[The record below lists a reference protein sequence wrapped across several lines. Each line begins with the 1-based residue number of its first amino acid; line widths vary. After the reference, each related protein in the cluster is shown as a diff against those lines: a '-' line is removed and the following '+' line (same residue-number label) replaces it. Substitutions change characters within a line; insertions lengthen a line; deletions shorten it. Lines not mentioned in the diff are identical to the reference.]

1 MMRRFH
7 SGEEGAAALEFALVL
22 PMLIMLV
29 MGIAEFSRAYHAKE
43 KLQYAVREGARELA
57 INKDSAN
64 AIAVTV
70 DRASGLNPPLTSA
83 GVTASGCA
91 GAITATST
99 ATVTATYSLA
109 YHIPLWGSG
118 TWALSATGVMRCNG

>member
-1 MMRRFH
+1 MAFRVH
-7 SGEEGAAALEFALVL
+7 SDERGAAALEFALVL

-57 INKDSAN
+57 INKTSAT
-64 AIAVTV
+64 AISVTV
-70 DRASGLNPPLTSA
+70 DRAGGLNPALTSA
-83 GVTASGCA
+83 GVTASGCT

-99 ATVTATYSLA
+99 ATVTATYTLA

-118 TWALSATGVMRCNG
+118 NWSLSATGVMRCNG

>member
-1 MMRRFH
+1 MLHR
-7 SGEEGAAALEFALVL
+7 EDGAAALEFALVL
-22 PMLIMLV
+22 PILIMLV

-57 INKDSAN
+57 LSHDTTAAAN
-64 AIAVTV
+64 VTV
-70 DRASGLNPPLTSA
+70 DRAGGLNPALTTA
-83 GVTASGCA
+83 GVTAAGCT
-91 GAITATST
+91 GSVTPTST

-118 TWALSATGVMRCNG
+118 NWALTATGVMRCNG